1 VSRPA
6 PFHRAVIAQ
15 TATEARLTARRGEN
29 LLAMVVLPAAALVV
43 FGLTG
48 AGAERE
54 PSDLVAAAL
63 ALAIVAAGLVNLG
76 TATAYERGYGVLK
89 RLGGA
94 PLGQGGLLAA
104 KLAIVALIAAL
115 RVATLLAVAAVAL
128 GWRPDPDASVAAV
141 AVTALVGA
149 AAFSAMGLF
158 LAGALRPE
166 ATLVAANS
174 LFLVAL
180 LAGGLIVPFDALA
193 APWRSVAELL
203 PFGALASAF
212 AAALGTGAELARHV
226 GLVAAWGVAALVAAA
241 RTFRWD

>member
-1 VSRPA
+1 MSRPA

-15 TATEARLTARRGEN
+15 AATEARLTSRRGEN

-48 AGAERE
+48 AGGERE

-63 ALAIVAAGLVNLG
+63 ALAIVASGLVNLG

-94 PLGQGGLLAA
+94 PLGRGGLLAA
-104 KLAIVALIAAL
+104 KLTIVALIAVAQVVAL
-115 RVATLLAVAAVAL
+115 VVVAAVVL
-128 GWRPDPDASVAAV
+128 GWRPGPDASPVAV

-166 ATLVAANS
+166 ATLVVANS

-180 LAGGLIVPFDALA
+180 LAGGLVVPLDALTG
-193 APWRSVAELL
+193 PWRNLAEVL

-212 AAALGTGAELARHV
+212 ATALSTGDELARHLGV
-226 GLVAAWGVAALVAAA
+226 VAGWGLGSVIAAV

>member
-1 VSRPA
+1 MSRPA

-15 TATEARLTARRGEN
+15 AATEAQLTGRRGEN

-43 FGLTG
+43 VGLTG
-48 AGAERE
+48 AGVERE
-54 PSDLVAAAL
+54 PGDLVAAAL
-63 ALAIVAAGLVNLG
+63 ALAIVASGLVNLG

-94 PLGQGGLLAA
+94 PLGRGGLLAA
-104 KLAIVALIAAL
+104 KLTIVALIA
-115 RVATLLAVAAVAL
+115 VAQVVVLLVVAAVVL
-128 GWRPDPDASVAAV
+128 GWRPGADASAVAV

-166 ATLVAANS
+166 ATLVAANG

-180 LAGGLIVPFDALA
+180 LAGGLVVPLDSLA
-193 APWRSVAELL
+193 GPWRSLAEAL

-212 AAALGTGAELARHV
+212 AASLGTGDGLARHLGV
-226 GLVAAWGVAALVAAA
+226 VAAWGLVALIAA
-241 RTFRWD
+241 VRTFRWD

>member
-1 VSRPA
+1 MSRPA
-6 PFHRAVIAQ
+6 PFHRAVFAQ
-15 TATEARLTARRGEN
+15 AATEARLTARRGEN

-43 FGLTG
+43 FGLNG
-48 AGAERE
+48 ARSGLE

-63 ALAIVAAGLVNLG
+63 ALAIVASGLVNLG

-94 PLGQGGLLAA
+94 PLGRGGLLAA
-104 KLAIVALIAAL
+104 KLAIVALIAAAQV
-115 RVATLLAVAAVAL
+115 VALVVVAAVVL
-128 GWRPDPDASVAAV
+128 DWRPGADASAV
-141 AVTALVGA
+141 AVGVTALVGA

-166 ATLVAANS
+166 ATLVVANS

-180 LAGGLIVPFDALA
+180 LAGGLVVPLDALA
-193 APWRSVAELL
+193 GPWRSVAELL

-212 AAALGTGAELARHV
+212 ATALGTGDGLARHLGV
-226 GLVAAWGVAALVAAA
+226 VAAWGFVALVAAV